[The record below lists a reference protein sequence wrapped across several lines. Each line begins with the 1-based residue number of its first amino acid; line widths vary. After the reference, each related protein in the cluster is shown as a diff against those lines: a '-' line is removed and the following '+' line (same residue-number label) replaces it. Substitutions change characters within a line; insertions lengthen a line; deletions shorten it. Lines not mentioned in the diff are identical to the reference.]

1 MTLGRAAAFSYKQFS
16 RGTKMRTVSQRAP
29 GGWRMSAAALK
40 RGLGNHQGIHCILPK
55 VNLLPAPS
63 PYFMHGN
70 LGHWEHK
77 KIKFSEPVSN
87 LLCSWL
93 RDVQLFVTPWTVA
106 HQAPL
111 SMEFSM
117 ILSELNSSILLV
129 EFQQEYWSGLPFS
142 SPGDLPDSEI
152 KPPSPAL

>member
-93 RDVQLFVTPWTVA
+93 RHVQLFVTPWTVA

-111 SMEFSM
+111 SSCFQENIYLLLPSSSQFLPASPSLRH
-117 ILSELNSSILLV
+117 INHLSQHLR
-129 EFQQEYWSGLPFS
+129 Y
-142 SPGDLPDSEI
+142 
-152 KPPSPAL
+152 